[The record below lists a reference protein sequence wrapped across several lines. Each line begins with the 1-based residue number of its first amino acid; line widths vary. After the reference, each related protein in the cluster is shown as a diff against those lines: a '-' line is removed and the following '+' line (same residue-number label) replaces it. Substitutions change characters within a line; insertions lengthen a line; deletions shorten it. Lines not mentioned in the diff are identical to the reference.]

1 MTKLSTECYPAFG
14 ALSLLGVLLSCGTAY
29 AQDTPAVISGH
40 ERLAWNQLADS
51 AVELAAYEF
60 RARIDGQRVGVV
72 EDVRC
77 ASEPHL
83 LGFECS
89 AKLPALEPGLH
100 TIELAAKLEA
110 HPLGPWSAPLSLSR
124 RAGVSSAALSQRG
137 VLTVEGAQL
146 ESIPLAG
153 RLDISSLAPL
163 PDGRVL
169 VGDRGGRILMI
180 DGDRVAEWA
189 DLRVM
194 ARGEEPELLAIAAH
208 RDFAVNRSI
217 FVAYVVRSGMRVAK
231 LTGLTGALVSHEVV
245 REGLPIDRRHAAAA
259 IGIGPDR
266 KIYVATSGENGSSD
280 PHAGKVLRMNVD
292 GSTPSDGW
300 PAPVFAEGIARPV
313 ALSWSSDERTLWV
326 IGVGSDGTA
335 SAIAISV
342 GKHTDAADVVRRYEL
357 PNGAAASGVRRAG
370 ALDELVVPADDARS
384 LLRLSSDASATI
396 VSSEW
401 LLRNLFDGIVAVGFG
416 RGDVVW
422 VATRDRLLR
431 VTPPQ

>member
-1 MTKLSTECYPAFG
+1 MTKLLTVCYLAILG
-14 ALSLLGVLLSCGTAY
+14 LALSSVAAG
-29 AQDTPAVISGH
+29 AQDIPPTEVWGH
-40 ERLAWNQLADS
+40 ERLTWDQPVRS
-51 AVELAAYEF
+51 AVELVDYEF
-60 RARIDGQRVGVV
+60 LALIDGVHV
-72 EDVRC
+72 EAIEDLRC
-77 ASEPHL
+77 ASEAQV

-89 AKLPALEPGLH
+89 ARLPRLAPGLH
-100 TIELAAKLEA
+100 TIELAARRQGL
-110 HPLGPWSAPLSLSR
+110 PQGPWSAPLRVSR
-124 RAGVSSAALSQRG
+124 HSAVSASAPLQRG
-137 VLTVEGAQL
+137 VLTVDGARL
-146 ESIPLAG
+146 ESVPLAG
-153 RLDISSLAPL
+153 PLDISSLAPL

-169 VGDRGGRILMI
+169 VGDRSGRILMI

-259 IGIGPDR
+259 IGIGPDQ

>member
-1 MTKLSTECYPAFG
+1 MSDDRGYNIPGSGLALHCQLLMTKLSTECYPAFG

-60 RARIDGQRVGVV
+60 QARIDGARVETV
-72 EDVRC
+72 ENVRC
-77 ASEPHL
+77 ASEAQVR
-83 LGFECS
+83 GFECS
-89 AKLPALEPGLH
+89 ASIPTLDPGLH
-100 TIELAAKLEA
+100 TIELAARRQGL
-110 HPLGPWSAPLSLSR
+110 PQGPWSEPLRVSRQSAVTASAP
-124 RAGVSSAALSQRG
+124 SQSG
-137 VLTVEGAQL
+137 VLTVDGARL
-146 ESIPLAG
+146 ESVPLAAP
-153 RLDISSLAPL
+153 LDISSLAPL

-194 ARGEEPELLAIAAH
+194 TRGEEPELLAIAAH

-217 FVAYVVRSGMRVAK
+217 VVAYVVRSGMRVAK

-335 SAIAISV
+335 SASAISV
-342 GKHTDAADVVRRYEL
+342 GKHTDAAD
-357 PNGAAASGVRRAG
+357 AS
-370 ALDELVVPADDARS
+370 S
-384 LLRLSSDASATI
+384 LKLC
-396 VSSEW
+396 
-401 LLRNLFDGIVAVGFG
+401 
-416 RGDVVW
+416 
-422 VATRDRLLR
+422 
-431 VTPPQ
+431 